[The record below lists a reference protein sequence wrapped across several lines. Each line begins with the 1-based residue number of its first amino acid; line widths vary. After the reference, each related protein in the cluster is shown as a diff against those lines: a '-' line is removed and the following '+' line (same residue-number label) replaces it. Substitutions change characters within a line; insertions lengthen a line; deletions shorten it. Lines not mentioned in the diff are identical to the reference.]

1 MPRIFD
7 SKYNYIANVFAN
19 EDELLK
25 QIRSSLEKENKAINI
40 GADEGKLL
48 QLFLKL
54 INAKNVLEVGT
65 LYGYSTIWLARALP
79 KGGKVITFEKEEENA
94 KIAMENFKKANL
106 ENKIKVIVGDAKENL
121 KAIRGKF
128 DAIFIDAE
136 KSGYPIYFK
145 ESKRLIRK
153 GGLIMADNVFQ
164 KGKVWQENET
174 EDKNLKTIK
183 EFNLLVA
190 NSKCFSTIVNTY
202 DGLLVAVRY

>member
-7 SKYNYIANVFAN
+7 NKYNYITNLFAN

-25 QIRSSLEKENKAINI
+25 QIRTSLEKENKAINI

-48 QLFLKL
+48 QLFLKI

-79 KGGKVITFEKEEENA
+79 KGGKITTFEKEEKNA
-94 KIAMENFKKANL
+94 KIAKENFKKANL
-106 ENKIKVIVGDAKENL
+106 QNKIEVVIGDAKENL
-121 KAIRGKF
+121 KKINGKF

-164 KGKVWQENET
+164 KGKVWEEDIT

-183 EFNLLVA
+183 EFNLKVA
-190 NSKCFSTIVNTY
+190 NGKYFSTIINTY
-202 DGLLVAVRY
+202 DGLLIAIK